1 MKKIL
6 TKLICTML
14 VICMLCSSLL
24 ACSNNNWSGS
34 TISLAPSNA
43 GSLVENGG
51 FIAETEK
58 YVYFINGMADS
69 NSDNTLGTP
78 VKGALLVAEKSNLSK
93 TEIVVP
99 KLLVASNSSAGLFID
114 GEYVYYGTPSTEKN
128 SQGEIASDELVF
140 VRTKLDGSGQT
151 DTFFTVDN
159 IGIEYRIVKGN
170 GAVCI
175 YYYDTENSAIM
186 CYDTG
191 DNKAYEVIKT
201 DGKQENNYSLDKY
214 VFLDADG
221 SNGIIAVLT
230 ATVYTDEY
238 KEELAEKNPTYT
250 RPTANYNSIYA
261 IMAGE
266 KQITPI
272 VDGKGQS
279 EVDDK
284 GQGEVDVRVDD
295 KTFAITLVNDEYLF
309 YKETLATNLSKTYA
323 VKVADLLGFA
333 NATKTEIVNDTYV
346 AKTNIIEDLDE
357 VYVLGGTKLYKT
369 TLTEKDGIIKEPIMA
384 KDSIGTLLFKEGD
397 FVYYY
402 NTANQIARVSV
413 NADSEDFGKAVRV
426 SEDVVATTWFNP
438 EIKDNKIFY
447 CDNTAIG
454 ASYIKYMDLGAKV
467 VADEDDDTIL
477 YLEGSAGLLAQISDA
492 DKASIVTAKIN
503 ALNGKLPEGGL
514 TGTDEDKD
522 FKTALSQAETEYNAL
537 DKDVKK
543 LVAEDVSAL
552 IGKYNKA
559 IEIVE
564 LYMKLDGI
572 QYCHSKEQAEGFKDE
587 YEEYKSA
594 FETFKN
600 SEDRDSIDEMIN
612 NNVKA
617 LYTSAYKYFSK

>member
-34 TISLAPSNA
+34 TISLAPSKA

-58 YVYFINGMADS
+58 YIYFINGMADS

-99 KLLVASNSSAGLFID
+99 KLFVASNSSAGLFID

-140 VRTKLDGSGQT
+140 ARTKLDGSGQT

-201 DGKQENNYSLDKY
+201 DGEQENYYSLDKY

-221 SNGIIAVLT
+221 SNGIIAVLS
-230 ATVYTDEY
+230 ATVYTDKY
-238 KEELAEKNPTYT
+238 DQELAEKNPTYT

-261 IMAGE
+261 IKAGE
-266 KQITPI
+266 KQITL
-272 VDGKGQS
+272 VADGKGQ
-279 EVDDK
+279 
-284 GQGEVDVRVDD
+284 GEGDVRIDD

-357 VYVLGGTKLYKT
+357 VYVLGDTKLYKT

-413 NADSEDFGKAVRV
+413 NAGDEDFGKAVRV

-467 VADEDDDTIL
+467 VADEEDDTIL

-514 TGTDEDKD
+514 TGTDEDQD

-537 DKDVKK
+537 DEDVKK
-543 LVAEDVSAL
+543 LVSEDVSAL

-559 IEIVE
+559 IEIVK

-587 YEEYKSA
+587 YEENKSA

-600 SEDRDSIDEMIN
+600 AEDRDSIDEMIN